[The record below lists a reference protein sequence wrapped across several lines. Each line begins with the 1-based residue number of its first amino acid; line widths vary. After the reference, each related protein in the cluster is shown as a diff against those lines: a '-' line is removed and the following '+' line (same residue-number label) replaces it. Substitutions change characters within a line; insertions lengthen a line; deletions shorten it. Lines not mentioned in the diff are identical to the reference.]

1 MYLVFYFFAFCTVL
15 FTIFSIFQKNIM
27 YSLLYFFVSV
37 LTTSFIFFLL
47 GNYLIGSL
55 QIIIYA
61 GAILVLFVFV
71 VMLLNFDELEEKLY
85 HTKYN
90 YYFFT
95 FLSFFIFFLLY
106 KIFFYLHGSYV
117 YQIISNI
124 NILGKFLF
132 EPYILI
138 IEFVSILLLSI
149 IVVIILIA
157 KSKH

>member
-1 MYLVFYFFAFCTVL
+1 MYLAFYFFAFCTVL

-85 HTKYN
+85 HKKYN

-95 FLSFFIFFLLY
+95 FLSCFMLFLLY
-106 KIFFYLHGSYV
+106 KVFFYLHGSYV
-117 YQIISNI
+117 YKIMSNVH
-124 NILGKFLF
+124 ILGKFLF
-132 EPYILI
+132 EPYILM

-149 IVVIILIA
+149 VVVVILIA
-157 KSKH
+157 KK